1 MKQKEKGLA
10 TITFDIMLRL
20 ILTTF
25 HNGRNGIKRLAHAP
39 GLVIVTH
46 ESIGCGSV
54 KAIKT
59 K

>member
-46 ESIGCGSV
+46 
-54 KAIKT
+54 
-59 K
+59 